1 MASKKQT
8 ADPSKAR
15 SNNAIEDLEVP
26 KADDVR
32 GGATGKTLLSGPY
45 DDRLN
50 GVYTTSYE
58 QEDDPPKR

>member
-8 ADPSKAR
+8 AQSSKAR

-32 GGATGKTLLSGPY
+32 GGATGKTVLSGPY
-45 DDRLN
+45 DDKLN
-50 GVYTTSYE
+50 GVFTTSYE